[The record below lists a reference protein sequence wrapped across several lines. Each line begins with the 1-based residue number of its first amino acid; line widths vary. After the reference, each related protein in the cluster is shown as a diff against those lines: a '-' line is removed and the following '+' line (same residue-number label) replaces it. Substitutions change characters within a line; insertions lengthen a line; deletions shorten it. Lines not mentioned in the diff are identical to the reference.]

1 MTLAKSD
8 PPTKPS
14 KSRRRGIVL
23 ATPRYKI
30 HFADPAAR
38 RWLKEFFGGRART
51 RVLPDK
57 VRRWLAKKG
66 EPKAPKSL
74 AAKRGDARLYLKRQ
88 NLYTPH
94 LIGLLLELITRNGKG
109 WPREHTGEI
118 ECRDR
123 SNPRNYDGDCRKT
136 SRTDLSEARGR
147 EQDCRGQFH
156 FRTDRQ
162 HAVSNARR
170 NFCAKNRRWQI
181 RLTTENRFRPPGKL
195 LSQGG

>member
-74 AAKRGDARLYLKRQ
+74 AAKRGDAR
-88 NLYTPH
+88 
-94 LIGLLLELITRNGKG
+94 
-109 WPREHTGEI
+109 
-118 ECRDR
+118 RDR

-162 HAVSNARR
+162 HAVSIAREIFR
-170 NFCAKNRRWQI
+170 AKNRRRQI
-181 RLTTENRFRPPGKL
+181 RLATENHFRPPGKL